1 VPNLPSIKS
10 ILKHYKFQRQ
20 DGAVKEGKRNKKEEK
35 NVLSEMKF
43 ERMETGRET
52 QGAKSKSMRRAA
64 KKEGT
69 PKKNTHRARVA
80 FMYTCMCTQCEIF
93 LLFV

>member
-1 VPNLPSIKS
+1 
-10 ILKHYKFQRQ
+10 
-20 DGAVKEGKRNKKEEK
+20 
-35 NVLSEMKF
+35 VLSEMKF

-69 PKKNTHRARVA
+69 PKNTHIAERARERGLCVYA
-80 FMYTCMCTQCEIF
+80 CAHNKPIF
-93 LLFV
+93 LLFVRFIVVFTHMLQFGSIDDSSV